1 MYDLL
6 IKNGTILNGTGSPS
20 FYGDIGIKAGKIAC
34 IGKGLE
40 GAKTVIDAAGLT
52 VTPGFIDSH
61 SHSDS
66 AVLEFPE
73 LLEKIE
79 QGITT
84 SVAGQCGSSPA
95 PISRDADP
103 ETAPQVASFGKTTDV
118 YATAGTFLDTLK
130 QVPTGSNTATFI
142 GHGALR
148 KAAMGM
154 DNREPTAAEL
164 DKMKALLR
172 EGMDHGALGVS
183 FGLIYTPSCYAKTDE
198 LIEIAK
204 VVGEY
209 HGVVSA
215 HIRNEGPT
223 LIQAVEEFLTVIRA
237 AKVRGVISHH
247 KSSGKVNWGKIH
259 TTLRMIDQANADGLD
274 VYCDVYPYIA
284 SNTTLAATFVPAAMH
299 EQGVVK
305 VLQDPKTRA
314 EIKEWNRNRRTGDL
328 SYVQVS
334 SCRAY
339 PQYEGKRIPEIA
351 RQMGVDEYE
360 AVFTLIADSSNNA
373 SACYF
378 TMCEEDVETVMAH
391 PRAMICTDSGV
402 ARTNPVFHPRL
413 KASFP
418 RVLGHYVRE
427 RKVTSLPEMIR
438 KITSMPA
445 SVYGLKTKG
454 LLWEGMDA
462 DICIFDAEKI
472 VDKATFTACNQRA
485 EGLNYVILG
494 GEIVVRDA
502 VYQGGKPGRFLS
514 ANLKA
519 PQK

>member
-20 FYGDIGIKAGKIAC
+20 FYGDIGIKDGKIVC

-40 GAKTVIDAAGLT
+40 AAKTVIDATGLT

-73 LLEKIE
+73 LIEKIE

-103 ETAPQVASFGKTTDV
+103 ETAPQVGAFGKATEV
-118 YATAGTFLDTLK
+118 YATAATFLETLK

-164 DKMKALLR
+164 EKMKALLG
-172 EGMDHGALGVS
+172 EAMDHGALGVS

-198 LIEIAK
+198 LIELAK
-204 VVGEY
+204 VVGES
-209 HGVVSA
+209 HGMISA

-223 LIQAVEEFLTVIRA
+223 LIQAVEEFLTIVRA
-237 AKVRGVISHH
+237 ANVRGVISHH
-247 KSSGKVNWGKIH
+247 KASGKVNWGKIH
-259 TTLRMIDQANADGLD
+259 TTLRMIDQANAEGYD

-284 SNTTLAATFVPAAMH
+284 SNTSLSASFVPAHLH
-299 EQGVVK
+299 ERGVVN
-305 VLQDPKTRA
+305 VLRDPQTRA
-314 EIKEWNRNRRTGDL
+314 EIREWNKNRRSGDL
-328 SYVQVS
+328 SWVQVS
-334 SCRAY
+334 SCRAF
-339 PQYEGKRIPEIA
+339 PQYEGLRIPEIA
-351 RQMGVDEYE
+351 RQMGVDELE
-360 AVFTLIADSSNNA
+360 TVFTLIADSGNNA
-373 SACYF
+373 NACYF
-378 TMCEEDVETVMAH
+378 TMCEEDVETGMAH
-391 PRAMICTDSGV
+391 PRAMSCTDSGG

-427 RKVTSLPEMIR
+427 RGVTSLAEMIR

-462 DICIFDAEKI
+462 DICIFDADKI
-472 VDKATFTACNQRA
+472 IDKATFTACNQRA
-485 EGLNYVILG
+485 EGLRYVILG
-494 GEIVVRDA
+494 GEIVVKDA
-502 VYQGGKPGRFLS
+502 VYQGGRPGRFL
-514 ANLKA
+514 
-519 PQK
+519 PRER